1 MLSRSAIG
9 GANQQRLIV
18 AEDFQNWRRIRN
30 GVKAFPFILR
40 NCYHVDEMPVCGKI
54 YGKFFFYRWLLG
66 QKTMLLIPTSHFDT
80 ILLTT
85 KLILEEIVGFF
96 VVVNRWLTTV
106 PPQTGMETTETASLE
121 SFGND
126 CAWSKNG

>member
-1 MLSRSAIG
+1 M
-9 GANQQRLIV
+9 
-18 AEDFQNWRRIRN
+18 
-30 GVKAFPFILR
+30 
-40 NCYHVDEMPVCGKI
+40 CGKI